1 MQKCKNAEL
10 IPSRSCDA
18 IAHTSHEMHSAP
30 LAKCEEKEEA
40 ERRRHDQFLSWCVAK
55 GTSMS
60 TRTLH
65 SVAHESV
72 YFSDPFGLRRMA
84 AENGK
89 PLQPFNGDPANAKT

>member
-1 MQKCKNAEL
+1 MQKCKNAEMIL
-10 IPSRSCDA
+10 SRSCDA

-60 TRTLH
+60 TERCTPLLTRAYTLAILL
-65 SVAHESV
+65 VCVEWL
-72 YFSDPFGLRRMA
+72 P
-84 AENGK
+84 
-89 PLQPFNGDPANAKT
+89 KTAMPPE

>member
-40 ERRRHDQFLSWCVAK
+40 ERRRHDQFRSWCVAK

-60 TRTLH
+60 TRD
-65 SVAHESV
+65 AK
-72 YFSDPFGLRRMA
+72 M
-84 AENGK
+84 
-89 PLQPFNGDPANAKT
+89 QNAKMQKRFCHYLSRSCDAIAHTSHEMHSAPLA

>member
-1 MQKCKNAEL
+1 M

-55 GTSMS
+55 GTAMS
-60 TRTLH
+60 T
-65 SVAHESV
+65 
-72 YFSDPFGLRRMA
+72 
-84 AENGK
+84 K
-89 PLQPFNGDPANAKT
+89 NAKMQKCRNDSVTFL